1 MAGELFG
8 KKAQRLAARLAP
20 LRLLLQSLEALVL
33 LLFLA
38 LAALLPPKRAS
49 SFGAALAGWIGPR
62 LAKHRHVNRNLA
74 FALPEGTSGEREA
87 AARGSWRTLG
97 AVLAEMPHLG
107 RLADLERRPPAV
119 ELCTAE
125 GAEDI
130 PDRLAEGEAFVFV
143 TAHLGNWELLPRL
156 LVQLGGKAAVIYT
169 PQGNPLTDSLLQ
181 WLRRSPGIAFVG
193 KQGGVRALLQA
204 MRRGE
209 SLGLLVDLRSD
220 EGEAI
225 PFFDVP
231 AMTSTAPARLALMA
245 KAELIPVR
253 VERLAPA
260 RFRVT
265 VDRPIQPRDPAASAQ
280 VRARE
285 MTEQINAR
293 FAAWIRLRPA
303 DWLCTKRRFPKD
315 IPLPEAPDRGA

>member
-74 FALPEGTSGEREA
+74 FALPEGTADEREA

-107 RLADLERRPPAV
+107 RIVDLKRRPPAV

-130 PDRLAEGEAFVFV
+130 PDRLAQGEAFVFV

-285 MTEQINAR
+285 MTEQINTR

-315 IPLPEAPDRGA
+315 IPLPEALDRGA

>member
-8 KKAQRLAARLAP
+8 KKAQRWAERLAP
-20 LRLLLQSLEALVL
+20 LRLLLQGLEALIL
-33 LLFLA
+33 LLFLG
-38 LAALLPPKRAS
+38 LAALLPPKYAS
-49 SFGAALAGWIGPR
+49 RFGAAVTGWIGPR
-62 LAKHRHVNRNLA
+62 LTKHRHVRRNLA
-74 FALPEGTSGEREA
+74 FALPDASADEREA

-107 RLADLERRPPAV
+107 RLADLTRQPPAV
-119 ELCTAE
+119 ELASAE

-130 PDRLAEGEAFVFV
+130 PARLTRGESFVFV

-181 WLRRSPGIAFVG
+181 RLRRSPGIAFIG

-225 PFFDVP
+225 PFFGVP

-245 KAELIPVR
+245 KAELVPVR

-265 VDRPIQPRDPAASAQ
+265 VDRPIEPRDPAASAQ
-280 VRARE
+280 ARARD
-285 MTEQINAR
+285 MTEQVNAR

-303 DWLCTKRRFPKD
+303 DWLCTKRRFPKEVA
-315 IPLPEAPDRGA
+315 PAVTPDRGA